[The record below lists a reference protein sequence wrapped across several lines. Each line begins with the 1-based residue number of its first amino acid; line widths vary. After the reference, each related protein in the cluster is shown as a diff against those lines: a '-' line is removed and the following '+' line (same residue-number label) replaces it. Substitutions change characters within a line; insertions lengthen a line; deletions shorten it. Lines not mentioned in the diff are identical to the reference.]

1 MATAKNAKPTTRQG
15 VNNRGGGD
23 SFYLPPPDVLRNQP
37 DEDSEMGFLISLIA
51 MVAVFG
57 VLLPL
62 MAMLYFDI
70 LEVREQTKHQQQV
83 IQRMINEA
91 KDKRDA
97 NRPE

>member
-1 MATAKNAKPTTRQG
+1 
-15 VNNRGGGD
+15 V
-23 SFYLPPPDVLRNQP
+23 
-37 DEDSEMGFLISLIA
+37 GFLISLIA

-97 NRPE
+97 DRP

>member
-1 MATAKNAKPTTRQG
+1 
-15 VNNRGGGD
+15 
-23 SFYLPPPDVLRNQP
+23 
-37 DEDSEMGFLISLIA
+37 MGFLISLIA

-97 NRPE
+97 DRP

>member
-70 LEVREQTKHQQQV
+70 LEVREQTKQQQQTV
-83 IQRMINEA
+83 QKLIDKA
-91 KDKRDA
+91 KEK
-97 NRPE
+97 

>member
-1 MATAKNAKPTTRQG
+1 
-15 VNNRGGGD
+15 
-23 SFYLPPPDVLRNQP
+23 
-37 DEDSEMGFLISLIA
+37 MGFLIALIA

-97 NRPE
+97 DRF